1 MRIVCAVLFLFS
13 LVTARAI
20 PAGSDTLNFVRA
32 SIVICSQDVPI
43 YSAFGHCAIRMQC
56 PSAGLDYCFSLELE
70 PGLGDYIKYFQGRTR
85 AGIHADPTPE
95 FVEAMREDGRGI
107 EQYELN
113 ITLPEKRL
121 LWKQLDE
128 DMMRGQ
134 VHEFNLFNTNCVQVS
149 LAAIER
155 ALTTDSMAYSVPPL
169 LRMKSGGILRSA
181 CRYSPWTEFLLVSI
195 YGAAMDRHVPLA
207 NCLSPET
214 IVLLLGQSRLVDIKT
229 GKSRPVFRY
238 GATTLLQK
246 TRNPVASWFT
256 PMVCFLILLVA
267 VVAVTVGE
275 KRCGLRKAAM
285 VTDVA
290 LLVFQTL
297 VGLLLVYMAVSSNLF
312 GSRWNW
318 YLIPFNPVPALL
330 WLTCRKRNWYPRT
343 YLAYTVILVLFVC
356 ATPLSEQTDI
366 PHALLCAAMAV
377 RTAAHI
383 TNKNINKRK

>member
-1 MRIVCAVLFLFS
+1 MKIVCAVLFLFS
-13 LVTARAI
+13 LVTVRAA
-20 PAGSDTLNFVRA
+20 PADSDTLDFVRA

-70 PGLGDYIKYFQGRTR
+70 PGLADYIKYFQGRVR
-85 AGIHADPTPE
+85 AGIYADPTPE
-95 FVEAMREDGRGI
+95 FVENMREEGRGI

-113 ITLPEKRL
+113 LTLPEKRL

-134 VHEFNLFNTNCVQVS
+134 VHEFNLINTNCVQVS
-149 LAAIER
+149 LDAIER
-155 ALTTDSMAYSVPPL
+155 SLTTDSMAYSVPPV
-169 LRMKSGGILRSA
+169 LRMKGGEILRSA

-195 YGAAMDRHVPLA
+195 YGAAMDRHAPLA
-207 NCLSPET
+207 NSLSPET
-214 IVLLLGQSRLVDIKT
+214 IVLLLGRSHLVDIKS
-229 GKSRPVFRY
+229 GKARPVFRHMP
-238 GATTLLQK
+238 TTLLPK
-246 TRNPVASWFT
+246 AREPVASWFT
-256 PMVCFLILLVA
+256 PMVCFLVLLVA

-275 KRCGLRKAAM
+275 RRYGLRKAAM
-285 VTDVA
+285 VTDAA

-318 YLIPFNPVPALL
+318 YLIPFNPIPALL
-330 WLTCRKRNWYPRT
+330 WLTCRKRSWYPRT
-343 YLAYTVILVLFVC
+343 YSVYTVILVLFVC

-366 PHALLCAAMAV
+366 PHALICAAMAV

-383 TNKNINKRK
+383 TNKNTNK